1 MDTLIAKISDPEVL
15 AVLVLA
21 FVLGFM
27 VRGVGRG
34 SAAAAMT
41 SEAVQARLTGMTAAQ
56 WAEVDTEIKAG
67 RTIGAIRLLRKASG
81 IGLNDARIAMEA
93 RLRQRV
99 VN

>member
-1 MDTLIAKISDPEVL
+1 LQALVAKISDPEVL

-27 VRGVGRG
+27 VRGAGRG
-34 SAAAAMT
+34 SAAMT
-41 SEAVQARLTGMTAAQ
+41 PEEVQARLAGMSAAQ
-56 WAEVDTEIKAG
+56 WADLDTEIEAG

-81 IGLNDARIAMEA
+81 IGLKDARLAVEK
-93 RLRQRV
+93 RVRQRV